1 MTTMDFLGQQR
12 RARKQTYVLV
22 ACLILAVA
30 VMIAAIY
37 LALVLT
43 NVLSW

>member
-1 MTTMDFLGQQR
+1 M
-12 RARKQTYVLV
+12 LV

-37 LALVLT
+37 LVLVLT
-43 NVLSW
+43 NVLVGS